1 VVGAP
6 RPGRRETGEVVSER
20 LGAIGERLERV
31 VRGPDAI
38 ESQLLFRV
46 ARPLLAIAK
55 WRASIDAT
63 ALETLIAALRADET
77 TSDPAGA
84 KVKLGA
90 AIDELERNVLAVERV
105 AIVKKRAPV
114 AHALWLRRVF
124 GVLEIAEAAIDLALE
139 KRPDEALA
147 RVVAKTDSSALL
159 PPLVLRREGRTPLEV
174 PIDQHPDVEDAR
186 LVDLELAAI
195 DHLMAA
201 ARAETLVLGR
211 KRRLLVAA
219 RQRLLE
225 ASAAL
230 PLVREGVRERTGY
243 IAREITRIDRLE
255 AAGVDVSVSLVHQAR
270 QALARRDP
278 ARLYAAISA
287 LDASALSAGDR
298 DVARRTSRALARIW
312 SGGAPDA
319 AAASLDR
326 SANEVLGAAAVAVKS
341 AVDGARGDA
350 LARLGLGGLP
360 SERMAAEAFLDYLP
374 EHSDRAIL
382 RAAVAADGL
391 FEVGGA
397 LAPVRLAEERR
408 ILRMVRHPTQDLVL
422 MPAEDVNDLRD
433 AVIGDPRSILLDL
446 ATGRLFARRFVREEV
461 ERRTRVVMRG
471 EVRVYVLDG
480 SGSMLGARAR
490 VRDAILVAELS
501 TLTRR
506 LEEPGDTRCTLFY
519 RYFDEA
525 LGIVSRIDSVA
536 GARDAIRDVVTTR
549 RTGGT
554 DIQLAL
560 LGSLAQ
566 IAEARALDPDLASA
580 QIVLV
585 TDGESD
591 VDEESIIAARN
602 ALAGLPIGVS
612 VIALGMENPALRG
625 LVSRQRAKGEAA
637 FYHFLDDEE
646 LREIT
651 EGALTGDLAL
661 HPPDRW
667 TELTRD
673 PQKLARAL
681 DDEVA
686 GLLDELESID
696 RGRDVAALERLEEE
710 AQARRE
716 VGLTDDHGDGERARH
731 EALRKDRVALAAR
744 YARWFPEPPPAP
756 SPEQL
761 PRPGTKERDD
771 VDAACCALAS
781 VAEVVVLLGGS
792 PIARQADAIE
802 LLERLLPDAA
812 LTPARYRAVLR
823 EFPAAVANSLRAVRA
838 AVDGPRPP

>member
-1 VVGAP
+1 MVGAP
-6 RPGRRETGEVVSER
+6 RPGGRETGEVVSER

-55 WRASIDAT
+55 WRASIDAN

-84 KVKLGA
+84 KAKLGA

-105 AIVKKRAPV
+105 AIVKRRAPV
-114 AHALWLRRVF
+114 AHAFWLRRVF
-124 GVLEIAEAAIDLALE
+124 GVLEIAEAAIELALE

-147 RVVAKTDSSALL
+147 RVVARTDSSALL
-159 PPLVLRREGRTPLEV
+159 PPLILQRDGRAPL
-174 PIDQHPDVEDAR
+174 DQHPDVDDPR

-278 ARLYAAISA
+278 ARLHAALSA
-287 LDASALSAGDR
+287 LDASALSAGDH
-298 DVARRTSRALARIW
+298 DVSRRTSSALTRIW
-312 SGGAPDA
+312 SGGASGA
-319 AAASLDR
+319 ATASLDR
-326 SANEVLGAAAVAVKS
+326 SAIELLGGAAAAVKA
-341 AVDGARGDA
+341 AVDAARGDA
-350 LARLGLGGLP
+350 LSRLGLGGVP
-360 SERMAAEAFLDYLP
+360 SEREAAEAFLDYLP
-374 EHSDRAIL
+374 DHSDRAIL

-422 MPAEDVNDLRD
+422 MPAEDVNDVRD

-480 SGSMLGARAR
+480 SGSMVGPRAR

-525 LGIVSRIDSVA
+525 LGIVSRIDSVV
-536 GARDAIRDVVTTR
+536 GARDAIRDVVSTQR
-549 RTGGT
+549 EGGT

-566 IAEARALDPDLASA
+566 IAEARAQGPDLARA

-585 TDGESD
+585 TDGEAN
-591 VDEESIIAARN
+591 VDEESIIAARD

-651 EGALTGDLAL
+651 EGALAGDLAL

-667 TELTRD
+667 TELGRD
-673 PQKLARAL
+673 PQELARAL

-696 RGRDVAALERLEEE
+696 RTRDVAALERLEEE

-716 VGLTDDHGDGERARH
+716 VGLTDDHGDGDGERARH

-744 YARWFPEPPPAP
+744 YARWFPEAPTAP

-771 VDAACCALAS
+771 VDAVCCALAS

-823 EFPAAVANSLRAVRA
+823 EFPGAVASSLRAVRA
-838 AVDGPRPP
+838 AVDGPRP